1 METIY
6 ESASETAKK
15 VRKELKRVFPE
26 SKFSVRS
33 STYSMGSSI
42 RVEHKSGKEPERSE
56 VISTIEKFKSSSF
69 DGMQDMKISTGYMY
83 EGKRYNG
90 ADYIFYN

>member
-6 ESASETAKK
+6 EKASETAKK
-15 VRKELKRVFPE
+15 VRKELKREFPQ

-33 STYSMGSSI
+33 SSYSMGSSI
-42 RVEHKSGKEPERSE
+42 RVEHKDGEEPDRSKVIDVIER
-56 VISTIEKFKSSSF
+56 FKSSSF
-69 DGMQDMKISTGYMY
+69 DGMQDMKISTGYEY